1 MKQNRELNLERQAN
15 IRTTPKMV
23 EGNKKVV
30 NYKKIESS
38 NKVGDNKKKVA
49 GNKNIRAKPKT
60 V

>member
-1 MKQNRELNLERQAN
+1 MKQNREPNLEKEAN

-23 EGNKKVV
+23 EGNKKVGD
-30 NYKKIESS
+30 NKKIKSS